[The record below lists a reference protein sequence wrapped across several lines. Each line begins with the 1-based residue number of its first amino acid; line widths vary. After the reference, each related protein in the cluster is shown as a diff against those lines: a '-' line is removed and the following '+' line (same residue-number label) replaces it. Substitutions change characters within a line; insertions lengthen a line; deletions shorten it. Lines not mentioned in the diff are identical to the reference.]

1 MPVHWFNPETSELAT
16 AVTAAGEAGLIS
28 IDDRFGSEWMPNGS
42 GFWVWGDGIGRK
54 F

>member
-28 IDDRFGSEWMPNGS
+28 IDDRFGS
-42 GFWVWGDGIGRK
+42 GRTA
-54 F
+54 